1 MGTDGVKE
9 KELFRNIGFLSN
21 EVIQIQK
28 TLHSIDSE
36 QSKLK
41 AAFDELTLAREILVE
56 QTGHLETIVKQ
67 AANSALQD
75 AESESEYRQKLES
88 ENSALQT
95 QIKESEQTLQ
105 TKEALV
111 KELHEEFASKIE
123 ELNGQIREK
132 ESLLQ
137 MRDIALA
144 DLKTATES
152 LNRLFSGVSSS
163 GEGPIEL
170 LDEAQDNLKDD
181 ASDMIK
187 EIEQRTSTE
196 IERLKNE
203 LKEKI
208 LALEVKSLENQKI
221 KETMGGKID
230 ELEKILD
237 SKRNKKSPRLV
248 SMLADMGG
256 KRFI

>member
-1 MGTDGVKE
+1 MSTDGAKE
-9 KELFRNIGFLSN
+9 KELFRNIGLLSN

-28 TLHSIDSE
+28 TLRSIDSE

-56 QTGHLETIVKQ
+56 QTDHLETIVKQ

-95 QIKESEQTLQ
+95 QIRESDQRSQ
-105 TKEALV
+105 AQEALV
-111 KELHEEFASKIE
+111 KELREESAAKIE

-163 GEGPIEL
+163 KGPIEL

-181 ASDMIK
+181 ASEMIK

-203 LKEKI
+203 LKEKT